1 MIEKILKRKAT
12 IVLQIYQI
20 TELIFSSKEDKNGL
34 SIQCQ
39 LIFIISNPA
48 IMSSAEM

>member
-1 MIEKILKRKAT
+1 MIETILKRKAT
-12 IVLQIYQI
+12 ICFTNLSD
-20 TELIFSSKEDKNGL
+20 SSKEDKNGL